1 MNNSNWL
8 VIQNGILYKKAYSE
22 SIHAQVLQAIIPHS
36 MRHGILT
43 ELHGDC
49 PAGHPGPEKML
60 LKARRYATRPYMSR
74 DVAKFVKNCAVC
86 DQMCDPNPHNL
97 TPRIPLG
104 AKHVWDWVVCD

>member
-1 MNNSNWL
+1 MASCIKRL
-8 VIQNGILYKKAYSE
+8 TQ

-43 ELHGDC
+43 ELDGNC
-49 PAGHPGPEKML
+49 PAGHPGPDKML

-86 DQMCDPNPHNL
+86 DQMCDPNPRNL